1 MPLQDLLLRMMA
13 FLEEDA
19 NKGMCILSANG
30 VISNVALASGGM
42 MVTYEVFLHS
52 FLSFLHLF
60 HLNFFG
66 AGVDGCIRLEH

>member
-1 MPLQDLLLRMMA
+1 MMA

-42 MVTYEVFLHS
+42 MVTYEVLYS
-52 FLSFLHLF
+52 FLSLF
-60 HLNFFG
+60 SFVF
-66 AGVDGCIRLEH
+66 V

>member
-42 MVTYEVFLHS
+42 MVTYEVLYS
-52 FLSFLHLF
+52 FLSLF
-60 HLNFFG
+60 SFVF
-66 AGVDGCIRLEH
+66 V